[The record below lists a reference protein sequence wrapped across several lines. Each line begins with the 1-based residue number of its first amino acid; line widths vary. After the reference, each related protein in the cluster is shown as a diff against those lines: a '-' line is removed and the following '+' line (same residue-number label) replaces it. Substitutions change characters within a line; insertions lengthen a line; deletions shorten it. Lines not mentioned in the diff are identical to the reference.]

1 MKNNAAGLI
10 KIRAAVEN
18 ENIIQFAVLLSII
31 DRIRYELLIRR
42 KHTNRDSDNTENSRT
57 RQNVDDINTE
67 MAIAK

>member
-18 ENIIQFAVLLSII
+18 ENNIQFAVLLSII

-42 KHTNRDSDNTENSRT
+42 KHTNRDSDNTENSST